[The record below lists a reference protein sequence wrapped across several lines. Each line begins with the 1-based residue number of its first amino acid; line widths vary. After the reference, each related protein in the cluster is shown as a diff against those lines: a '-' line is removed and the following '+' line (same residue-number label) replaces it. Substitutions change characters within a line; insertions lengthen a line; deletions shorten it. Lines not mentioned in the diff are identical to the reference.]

1 MNEAGTCFLLPD
13 GWPTMQFLVESN
25 VPSRPATP
33 MDQAMNERP
42 ISPYYPACKI

>member
-1 MNEAGTCFLLPD
+1 MNEAGTVFLLPEN
-13 GWPTMQFLVESN
+13 WATMEFFVEST

-33 MDQAMNERP
+33 MDQALNERP